1 MCSWAAE
8 KKTSFHRGT
17 VKKYIYTMPLDK
29 CSDMYCREDLVSVN
43 QLDTIKEY
51 QI

>member
-1 MCSWAAE
+1 MSSR
-8 KKTSFHRGT
+8 KKKPPFTE
-17 VKKYIYTMPLDK
+17 VLLKKYIYTMPLDK